1 MTTLDKIMQMQ
12 QAGMSDTEIM
22 AALQNEG
29 VQPSDINDAINQA
42 RVKNAVYP
50 PEPQTSQSQ
59 EMQPSITETPQVPQY
74 QNQQPEV
81 YPQQQQAPPQEEY
94 YTPQPQ
100 AYSGQEYYP
109 QQEEYGTGNMTEIAE
124 QVATEKLEDY
134 KSKVGDIV
142 SFKNQITTQVN
153 NIDDRLK
160 RIENSIDRLQQ
171 AILGKIGE
179 YGENYSMVHQ
189 DLENLHGTVAKLMNP
204 LIDNINEMKK
214 YNKK

>member
-1 MTTLDKIMQMQ
+1 
-12 QAGMSDTEIM
+12 
-22 AALQNEG
+22 
-29 VQPSDINDAINQA
+29 
-42 RVKNAVYP
+42 
-50 PEPQTSQSQ
+50 
-59 EMQPSITETPQVPQY
+59 
-74 QNQQPEV
+74 
-81 YPQQQQAPPQEEY
+81 
-94 YTPQPQ
+94 
-100 AYSGQEYYP
+100 
-109 QQEEYGTGNMTEIAE
+109 MTEIAE